1 MEQNVFRFT
10 EHFGSDRRLIGR
22 MHFSSVAIRLGCT
35 ASVIFVRG
43 NKLYIGHV
51 GDSSIVLGEGE
62 SLYQTWKGHRITR
75 DHKPEDPSELKRIR
89 ESGGNVLC
97 KGGVHRVVWNRQKFL
112 HSSTNGTRH
121 DQTKTTLEY
130 EQIPF
135 LAISRA
141 LGDLWSFNRET
152 NLYSVSPEPE
162 LTVIEI
168 DPNKHRC
175 LILASDG
182 LWNMI
187 TPEVAVEIVRNCD
200 VKTEEMILKSDV
212 RSSTLL
218 SLEERRLRFL
228 LV

>member
-1 MEQNVFRFT
+1 
-10 EHFGSDRRLIGR
+10 
-22 MHFSSVAIRLGCT
+22 
-35 ASVIFVRG
+35 VIFVRG

-62 SLYQTWKGHRITR
+62 SLYKCWRANRITR

-97 KGGVHRVVWNRQKFL
+97 KAGVHRVVWNRQKFL
-112 HSSTNGTRH
+112 SSSTSNR
-121 DQTKTTLEY
+121 TTIEY

-135 LAISRA
+135 LAVSRA
-141 LGDLWSFNRET
+141 LGDLWSLNNQT

-168 DPNKHRC
+168 DPNRHRC

-200 VKTEEMILKSDV
+200 VKTEEMILKSEV
-212 RSSTLL
+212 NK
-218 SLEERRLRFL
+218 SLKDNIRQ
-228 LV
+228 

>member
-1 MEQNVFRFT
+1 MLKNGIKLHQVYRPLPVISF
-10 EHFGSDRRLIGR
+10 S
-22 MHFSSVAIRLGCT
+22 FSSNDYSSNHVELIILITGCT

-89 ESGGNVLC
+89 ECGGNVLC

-112 HSSTNGTRH
+112 HTSSNGNRYE
-121 DQTKTTLEY
+121 QTKTTIEY

-212 RSSTLL
+212 CDAFHSSK
-218 SLEERRLRFL
+218 
-228 LV
+228 

>member
-1 MEQNVFRFT
+1 M
-10 EHFGSDRRLIGR
+10 
-22 MHFSSVAIRLGCT
+22 
-35 ASVIFVRG
+35 
-43 NKLYIGHV
+43 
-51 GDSSIVLGEGE
+51 
-62 SLYQTWKGHRITR
+62 
-75 DHKPEDPSELKRIR
+75 ELKRIR

-97 KGGVHRVVWNRQKFL
+97 KAGVHRVVWNRQKL
-112 HSSTNGTRH
+112 ITSTNYYRSEHLRATV
-121 DQTKTTLEY
+121 EY

-135 LAISRA
+135 LAVSRA
-141 LGDLWSFNRET
+141 LGDLWSLNKQT

-200 VKTEEMILKSDV
+200 VKTEAMILNSEV
-212 RSSTLL
+212 W
-218 SLEERRLRFL
+218 RFSFL
-228 LV
+228 FVLFLKTICKRMMMIAHFAIHHMNLYKKH